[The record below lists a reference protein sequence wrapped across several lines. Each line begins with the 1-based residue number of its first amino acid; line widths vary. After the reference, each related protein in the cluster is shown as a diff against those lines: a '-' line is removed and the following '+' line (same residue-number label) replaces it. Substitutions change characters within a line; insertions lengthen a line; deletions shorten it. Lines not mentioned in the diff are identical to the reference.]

1 MPVVHVFTGENLLS
15 PDRKKLMVEK
25 ITQAVV
31 ESEGLPEVK
40 EMTYVLIHDVADGGW
55 GFGGKVYR
63 EEQFKDKKP
72 PDLIL

>member
-1 MPVVHVFTGENLLS
+1 MPVVHVFTAENWLP

-25 ITQAVV
+25 ITEAVV

-63 EEQFKDKKP
+63 EEQFKGKKP